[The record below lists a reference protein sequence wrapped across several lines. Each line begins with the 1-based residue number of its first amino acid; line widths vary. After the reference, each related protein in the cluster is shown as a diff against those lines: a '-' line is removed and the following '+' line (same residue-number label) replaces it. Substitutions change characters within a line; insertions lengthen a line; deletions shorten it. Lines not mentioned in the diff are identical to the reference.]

1 MGLNDGNNPQNPNY
15 DPNDPN
21 SPLYGQTLNAP
32 SPATNQTGTAS
43 SSLIARNDPTNGAGA
58 FAGQGASST
67 PPPTSQTPLN
77 APGPAPA
84 TGTQP
89 SPAAPQDPTNG
100 GYGNIPQSFNQIFSG
115 LPQAPNS
122 QIDVNQFSQ
131 PSPYE
136 QQLRDAIMSAI
147 TSSSAPVSATDPTMA
162 PIISAI
168 QGQAQRAMEQNQ
180 QQQGERLYG
189 QGIPA
194 SSGGYDSAVTG
205 YNQQMNES
213 TQGNI
218 ANTML
223 SQLNDRQNRLMTAL
237 NLGSNYLNADQSR
250 ILQAEL
256 ANVTNAQAQ
265 YGMKANTAQGILAQ
279 MLNNSQYYSSLG
291 TGANEFA
298 ANQNASATTGLG
310 G

>member
-1 MGLNDGNNPQNPNY
+1 MQQDPNQNPNY

-21 SPLYGQTLNAP
+21 SPLYGQNLTGTSTNP
-32 SPATNQTGTAS
+32 SSTNPVQALNQTGTPS
-43 SSLIARNDPTNGAGA
+43 PFVARGDPSGTNGAPGLS
-58 FAGQGASST
+58 GGST
-67 PPPTSQTPLN
+67 APSPVAAAPPPPS
-77 APGPAPA
+77 

-89 SPAAPQDPTNG
+89 SPAAPQGPTAG
-100 GYGNIPQSFNQIFSG
+100 GFNNIPASFNQIFSG

-122 QIDVNQFSQ
+122 QVPIPQ
-131 PSPYE
+131 PDAYE

-147 TSSSAPVSATDPTMA
+147 QSSSQPVSATDPTMA

-180 QQQGERLYG
+180 AQQGERLYG
-189 QGIPA
+189 QGIPS
-194 SSGGYDSAVTG
+194 SSGAYDSRVAG

-213 TQGNI
+213 TQGNV

-256 ANVTNAQAQ
+256 ANVQNAQAQ
-265 YGMKANTAQGILAQ
+265 YGMQANTAQGILAQ
-279 MLNNSQYYSSLG
+279 MLNNSQYYSGLG
-291 TGANEFA
+291 TNANEFA
-298 ANQNASATTGLG
+298 AGQNANSITGLG